1 MSRLLLIVLVLLV
14 GCASPDQDS
23 TEPDTRSEPPE
34 TPSAEVSDPL
44 RLYVGTFTRGESTS
58 AGIYV
63 LAFDETTGTLSELR
77 LAAKAENPSFL
88 ALHPDA
94 DFLYAVGRPMAKAGA
109 KEGAVLAFAIDPDS
123 GALQLLNEQGSGGRG
138 PCHVT
143 VDATGRVVLVAN
155 YSGGSVAA
163 YPIGPDGRL
172 AESSA
177 FVQHEGSSAHPKRQT
192 RPHAHSIY
200 VDPSNR
206 FALSADLG
214 IDRVLVYGLD
224 ASTGT
229 LTSNGAATVAP
240 GSGPRH
246 LAFHPDGAWA
256 YVLNELNRTVTA
268 FSFDPENGEMAELQ
282 TISSVPDGFTDGN
295 SAEVRCSADGRFLYT
310 SNRGHDSIASFAIDA
325 ATGKLAATGHV
336 STGGHWP
343 RNFTL
348 SPSGRWLLVAN
359 QKSSSIVVFDIDPET
374 GVPTP
379 TGQTVTV
386 SAPVCL
392 RFR

>member
-1 MSRLLLIVLVLLV
+1 MSRLLLIVLAFLV
-14 GCASPDQDS
+14 GCASS
-23 TEPDTRSEPPE
+23 THDPTESEARKE
-34 TPSAEVSDPL
+34 TPENPSPEAPPPT
-44 RLYVGTFTRGESTS
+44 RLYVGTFTGGESTS
-58 AGIYV
+58 EGIYV
-63 LAFDETTGTLSELR
+63 LDFDETTGTLKGLR

-88 ALHPDA
+88 AIHPGA
-94 DFLYAVGRPMAKAGA
+94 EFLYAVGRPTGKAGA
-109 KEGAVLAFAIDPDS
+109 KEGAVLAYEVDPTS
-123 GALQLLNEQGSGGRG
+123 GALRLLNEQGSGGRG

-143 VDATGRVVLVAN
+143 VDATGSVVLVAN
-155 YSGGSVAA
+155 YGGGSVAA
-163 YPIGPDGRL
+163 YPIGPDGLL

-192 RPHAHSIY
+192 RPHAHSIN

-214 IDRVLVYGLD
+214 IDQVVVYRLD
-224 ASTGT
+224 PSTGT
-229 LTSNGAATVAP
+229 LTANGAATVAP

-246 LAFHPDGAWA
+246 LAFHPDGTWA

-268 FSFDPENGEMAELQ
+268 FSFDAETGVLTELQ
-282 TISSVPDGFTDGN
+282 TISSVPAGVTDGN
-295 SAEVRCSADGRFLYT
+295 SAEVRCSSDGRFLYT

-325 ATGKLAATGHV
+325 TTGKLVSTGHV

-359 QKSSSIVVFDIDPET
+359 QKSDSIVVFGIDAET

>member
-1 MSRLLLIVLVLLV
+1 MSRLLLIVLAFLV
-14 GCASPDQDS
+14 GCASPAQDS
-23 TEPDTRSEPPE
+23 AGPEARSRTPGS
-34 TPSAEVSDPL
+34 PSAEVAAPL
-44 RLYVGTFTRGESTS
+44 RLYVGTFTGGESTS
-58 AGIYV
+58 DGIYV
-63 LAFDETTGTLSELR
+63 LDFDEQSGTLDELR
-77 LAAKAENPSFL
+77 LAAEAENPSFL
-88 ALHPDA
+88 AIHPGA
-94 DFLYAVGRPMAKAGA
+94 EFLYAVGRPFSKAGA
-109 KEGAVLAFAIDPDS
+109 KEGAVLAFAIDPDT

-155 YSGGSVAA
+155 YGGGSVAA
-163 YPIGPDGRL
+163 FPIGTDGRL
-172 AESSA
+172 AASSA
-177 FVQHEGSSAHPKRQT
+177 FVQHEGASAHPKRQT
-192 RPHAHSIY
+192 RPHAHSIN

-206 FALSADLG
+206 FALAADLG
-214 IDRVLVYGLD
+214 IDQVVVYRLD
-224 ASTGT
+224 ASTGS
-229 LTSNGAATVAP
+229 LTPNGAATIAP

-256 YVLNELNRTVTA
+256 YVLNELSRTVTA
-268 FSFDPENGEMAELQ
+268 FTFDAETGAMAELQ
-282 TISSVPDGFTDGN
+282 TIPSVPAGVTDGN
-295 SAEVRCSADGRFLYT
+295 SAEVRCSSDGRFLYT

-325 ATGKLAATGHV
+325 ATGKLVSTGHV

-359 QKSSSIVVFDIDPET
+359 QKSNSIVVFGIDPET

-379 TGQTVTV
+379 TGQTVSV
-386 SAPVCL
+386 PAPVCL

>member
-1 MSRLLLIVLVLLV
+1 MSRLLLIVLAFLV
-14 GCASPDQDS
+14 GCASPAPDS
-23 TEPDTRSEPPE
+23 TEPEVRQE
-34 TPSAEVSDPL
+34 TPESPTAEAPAPQ

-58 AGIYV
+58 EGIYV
-63 LAFDETTGTLSELR
+63 LDFDETTGMLSELR

-88 ALHPDA
+88 AIHPSWM
-94 DFLYAVGRPMAKAGA
+94 FLYAVGRPTGKAGA
-109 KEGAVLAFAIDPDS
+109 TDGAVLAFVVDPDS
-123 GALQLLNEQGSGGRG
+123 GTLRLLNEQGSGGRG

-143 VDATGRVVLVAN
+143 VDATGQVVLVAN
-155 YSGGSVAA
+155 YGGGSVAA
-163 YPIGPDGRL
+163 YPIGPDGQL

-177 FVQHEGSSAHPKRQT
+177 FVQHEGSSTHPKRQT

-214 IDRVLVYGLD
+214 IDRVLVYRLD
-224 ASTGT
+224 PATGT

-240 GSGPRH
+240 GAGPRH
-246 LAFHPDGAWA
+246 LAFHPDGTWA

-268 FSFDPENGEMAELQ
+268 FSFDAETGVLTELQ
-282 TISSVPDGFTDGN
+282 TISSVPAGVTDGN
-295 SAEVRCSADGRFLYT
+295 SAEVRCSSDGRFLYT
-310 SNRGHDSIASFAIDA
+310 SNRGHDSIASFAVDA
-325 ATGKLAATGHV
+325 ATGKLVATGHV

-348 SPSGRWLLVAN
+348 SPSGRWLMVAN
-359 QKSSSIVVFDIDPET
+359 QKSDSIVVFGIDPET

-386 SAPVCL
+386 PAPVCL
-392 RFR
+392 RFW